1 MKIRNILL
9 ILLMFIISSSFMS
22 CEKTEIDN
30 IKESDE
36 LYRAT
41 CIIPHKDDK
50 AYWSVIEE
58 GLNDGA
64 RDNNI
69 DLKIVY
75 PSLNYDVEQ
84 MLKLTK
90 MAIAS
95 KVDCIIISGVEDES
109 FYQTVQEAVD
119 KGIFVIFVDTDM
131 KDLDNVVYV
140 GSNNFEAGVIFA
152 QNIAKV
158 KNEKVNIGIISGD
171 SYFDNL
177 RKRYEGIKSIVD
189 DYQNMNIVDLEY
201 DKFDYSTVYK
211 IYNDYINNNDI
222 DTIVCLEGTAGMAL
236 NSYLTNKPDIDIFV
250 FDDTPQA
257 LEGLEKDYFKGMMIQ
272 QKYYMGYKVVEEI
285 ALYRKNKNSVPRK
298 IYTDTYFIEDISEKK

>member
-36 LYRAT
+36 IYRAT

-75 PSLNYDVEQ
+75 PSLNYDVKQ

-95 KVDCIIISGVEDES
+95 KVDCIIISGVEDEA

-152 QNIAKV
+152 QNISKV
-158 KNEKVNIGIISGD
+158 KNEKANIGIISGD

-189 DYQNMNIVDLEY
+189 DYQNMNIIDLEY

-236 NSYLTNKPDIDIFV
+236 SSYFTTKPDIDIFV

-272 QKYYMGYKVVEEI
+272 QKYYMGYKVIEEI
-285 ALYRKNKNSVPRK
+285 ALYRKNKNSVARK

>member
-1 MKIRNILL
+1 MKLKNILL
-9 ILLMFIISSSFMS
+9 FLLMFIISFSFVS

-50 AYWSVIEE
+50 AYWSIIEE

-75 PSLNYDVEQ
+75 PSLNYDVDQ

-95 KVDCIIISGVEDES
+95 KVDCIIISGVEDEA
-109 FYQTVQEAVD
+109 FYQTVQQAVD

-140 GSNNFEAGVIFA
+140 GSNNYEAGVIFA

-158 KNEKVNIGIISGD
+158 KNEKANIGIISGD
-171 SYFDNL
+171 SCFDNL

-189 DYQNMNIVDLEY
+189 DYENMNIIDLEY
-201 DKFDYSTVYK
+201 DKFDYSNVYK

-236 NSYLTNKPDIDIFV
+236 NSYLTNKPDMDIFV

-298 IYTDTYFIEDISEKK
+298 IYTDTYFIENINEKK